1 MVLPNVS
8 PLSVLALKY
17 TSLVPVL
24 LSHHVTYTLSSD
36 AAILESSERPI
47 ALLKLMALSN
57 VSPLSVL
64 LAKKTSQ
71 LPVLLSHHVTYTLS
85 PDAAIGAKNSGT
97 NLVCSCGLAVFADCI
112 GVITM
117 TFADNNISI
126 ILDISNLP
134 MLSLLFL
141 YIHISSFYYFFIT
154 YMLFYSF
161 V

>member
-1 MVLPNVS
+1 MALSNVS

-24 LSHHVTYTLSSD
+24 LSHHVTYTLSPD

-97 NLVCSCGLAVFADCI
+97 NLVCSYALAVFMDCI
-112 GVITM
+112 GVVIAM
-117 TFADNNISI
+117 TFADNNSSTV
-126 ILDISNLP
+126 LDISNLL
-134 MLSLLFL
+134 MLPL
-141 YIHISSFYYFFIT
+141 
-154 YMLFYSF
+154 
-161 V
+161 

>member
-1 MVLPNVS
+1 M
-8 PLSVLALKY
+8 
-17 TSLVPVL
+17 
-24 LSHHVTYTLSSD
+24 SHIHCLRMQQYTLSPD

-47 ALLKLMALSN
+47 ALLKLMVLSN

-97 NLVCSCGLAVFADCI
+97 NLVCSCALAVFMDCI

-117 TFADNNISI
+117 TFADNNSSI
-126 ILDISNLP
+126 VLDIRSLL
-134 MLSLLFL
+134 MLSLSLL
-141 YIHISSFYYFFIT
+141 HILISFYKIFIT
-154 YMLFYSF
+154 YILFSSF
-161 V
+161 

>member
-1 MVLPNVS
+1 MALPNVS

-24 LSHHVTYTLSSD
+24 LSHHVTYTLSPD

-47 ALLKLMALSN
+47 ALLKLMVLPN

-97 NLVCSCGLAVFADCI
+97 NLVCSCALAVFMDCI

-117 TFADNNISI
+117 TFADNNSSI
-126 ILDISNLP
+126 VLDIRSLL
-134 MLSLLFL
+134 MLSLSLL
-141 YIHISSFYYFFIT
+141 HILISFYKFFIT
-154 YMLFYSF
+154 YILFSSI
-161 V
+161 